1 MKKVALLMV
10 AAAMVPALAE
20 AHQAGDFI
28 VRAGT
33 ATVRPHTS
41 SDDVLGLG
49 SFSVNNNTQLGLT
62 LGYMA
67 TDNIGVELLA
77 ATPFKHRVGVGGVGQ
92 VAEVKHLPPTLMAQ
106 YYFGQSTDK
115 LRPYLGLGLNYT
127 TFFDEKFNQTGQDAQ
142 LTDLHLKS
150 SWGVAAQA
158 GLDYNLN
165 KKLVVEYVGMVDGYR
180 HYRKIQGSWSGSEHQ
195 NPSGSL
201 GVYVWLRLQVLI
213 NDVTSKKGGTEVP
226 PFL

>member
-10 AAAMVPALAE
+10 AAAMVPALAQ
-20 AHQAGDFI
+20 AHQAGDVI

-92 VAEVKHLPPTLMAQ
+92 IAEVKHLPPTLMAQ
-106 YYFGQSTDK
+106 YYFGQSTDS

-127 TFFDEKFNQTGQDAQ
+127 TFFDEKFNQTGQDAG

-165 KKLVVEYVGMVDGYR
+165 KNWLLNMSVWWMDIDTTVKFKAAGQDQSIKTRLDPWVFMFGFGY
-180 HYRKIQGSWSGSEHQ
+180 K
-195 NPSGSL
+195 
-201 GVYVWLRLQVLI
+201 
-213 NDVTSKKGGTEVP
+213 
-226 PFL
+226 F

>member
-20 AHQAGDFI
+20 AHQAGDII

-92 VAEVKHLPPTLMAQ
+92 IAEVKHLPPTLMAQ
-106 YYFGQSTDK
+106 YYFGQSTDS

-127 TFFDEKFNQTGQDAQ
+127 TFFDEKFNQTGQDAG

-165 KKLVVEYVGMVDGYR
+165 KNWLLNMSVWWMDIDTTVKFKAAGQDQSIKTRLDPWVFMFGFGY
-180 HYRKIQGSWSGSEHQ
+180 K
-195 NPSGSL
+195 
-201 GVYVWLRLQVLI
+201 
-213 NDVTSKKGGTEVP
+213 
-226 PFL
+226 F

>member
-20 AHQAGDFI
+20 AHQAGDII

-92 VAEVKHLPPTLMAQ
+92 IAEVKHLPPTLMAQ
-106 YYFGQSTDK
+106 YYFGQSTDS
-115 LRPYLGLGLNYT
+115 LRPYLGVGLNYT
-127 TFFDEKFNQTGQDAQ
+127 TFFDEKFNQTGQDAG

-165 KKLVVEYVGMVDGYR
+165 KNWLLNMSVWWMDIDTTVKFKAAGQDQSIKTRLDPWVFMFGFGY
-180 HYRKIQGSWSGSEHQ
+180 K
-195 NPSGSL
+195 
-201 GVYVWLRLQVLI
+201 
-213 NDVTSKKGGTEVP
+213 
-226 PFL
+226 F

>member
-1 MKKVALLMV
+1 MKKVALLMI
-10 AAAMVPALAE
+10 AAAMVPALAQ
-20 AHQAGDFI
+20 AHQAGDII

-33 ATVRPHTS
+33 ATVRPNAG
-41 SDDVLGLG
+41 SDNVLGLG
-49 SFSVNNNTQLGLT
+49 SFNVDNNTQLGLT
-62 LGYMA
+62 FGYMA

-77 ATPFKHRVGVGGVGQ
+77 ATPFQHKVGVGGVGQ
-92 VAEVKHLPPTLMAQ
+92 IAEVKHLPPTLMAQ

-127 TFFDEKFNQTGQDAQ
+127 TFFDEKFNQTGQDAG

-165 KKLVVEYVGMVDGYR
+165 KNWLLNMSVWWMDIDTTVKFKAAGQDQSIKTRLDPWVFMFGFGY
-180 HYRKIQGSWSGSEHQ
+180 K
-195 NPSGSL
+195 
-201 GVYVWLRLQVLI
+201 
-213 NDVTSKKGGTEVP
+213 
-226 PFL
+226 F

>member
-165 KKLVVEYVGMVDGYR
+165 KNWLLNMSVWWMDIDTTVKFKAAGQDQSIKTRLDPWVFMFGFGY
-180 HYRKIQGSWSGSEHQ
+180 K
-195 NPSGSL
+195 
-201 GVYVWLRLQVLI
+201 
-213 NDVTSKKGGTEVP
+213 
-226 PFL
+226 F

>member
-20 AHQAGDFI
+20 AHQAGDII

-33 ATVRPHTS
+33 ATVRPNAG
-41 SDDVLGLG
+41 SDNVLGLG
-49 SFSVNNNTQLGLT
+49 SFNVDNNTQLGLT

-77 ATPFKHRVGVGGVGQ
+77 ATPFQHKVGVGGVGQ
-92 VAEVKHLPPTLMAQ
+92 IAEVKHLPPTLMAQ

-115 LRPYLGLGLNYT
+115 LRPYLGVGLNYT
-127 TFFDEKFNQTGQDAQ
+127 TFFDEKFNQTGKDAG
-142 LTDLHLKS
+142 LTDLNLKS

-165 KKLVVEYVGMVDGYR
+165 KNWLLNMSVWWMDIDTTVKFKAAGQDQSIKTRLDPWVFMFGFGY
-180 HYRKIQGSWSGSEHQ
+180 K
-195 NPSGSL
+195 
-201 GVYVWLRLQVLI
+201 
-213 NDVTSKKGGTEVP
+213 
-226 PFL
+226 F